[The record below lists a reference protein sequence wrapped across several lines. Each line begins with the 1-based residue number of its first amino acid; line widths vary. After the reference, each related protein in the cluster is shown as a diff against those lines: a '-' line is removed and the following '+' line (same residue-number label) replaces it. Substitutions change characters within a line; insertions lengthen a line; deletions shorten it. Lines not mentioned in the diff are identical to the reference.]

1 MLYSMNKLEFVM
13 SRTAYQKSKTVYQ
26 KPKKQTAKD
35 NQDKFFLYVIFFHLF
50 TAISN
55 IFKD

>member
-1 MLYSMNKLEFVM
+1 MARSV
-13 SRTAYQKSKTVYQ
+13 
-26 KPKKQTAKD
+26 PAKRKNE

-50 TAISN
+50 TAIAN

>member
-1 MLYSMNKLEFVM
+1 MLNSTDLYAFVM
-13 SRTAYQKSKTVYQ
+13 ARSVPR
-26 KPKKQTAKD
+26 KKRQD

-50 TAISN
+50 TALAN

>member
-1 MLYSMNKLEFVM
+1 MNKLEFVM

-26 KPKKQTAKD
+26 KSKKQTAKD

>member
-1 MLYSMNKLEFVM
+1 MARS
-13 SRTAYQKSKTVYQ
+13 A
-26 KPKKQTAKD
+26 PAKKRND

-50 TAISN
+50 TAVAN

>member
-1 MLYSMNKLEFVM
+1 MARSVP
-13 SRTAYQKSKTVYQ
+13 A
-26 KPKKQTAKD
+26 KKRDD

-50 TAISN
+50 TAIAN